1 VSAHGLPERI
11 FLVGFMGAGKTTVGR
26 ALAERAGYAFL
37 DTDAEVEAR
46 AGRSI
51 EELFHAHG
59 EGYFRER
66 EWEALLAVAGRTR
79 LVVATGGGLF
89 LAEAHRDFIRRH
101 GVSVWLDVPLEAV
114 WERCRELPG
123 RPLFTTRAELAELL
137 AARRARYALADHRV
151 AVGGQDAETI
161 AAEIW
166 TWLRGVAPADSPADA
181 SAAAPH
187 ARGVTQG

>member
-1 VSAHGLPERI
+1 VSAQRLAERV

-26 ALAERAGYAFL
+26 ALAKRLDYGFL

-51 EELFHAHG
+51 DELFHAHG

-66 EWEALLAVAGRTR
+66 EWEALLAVAARTR

-101 GVSVWLDVPLEAV
+101 GVSVWLDVPLDTV
-114 WERCRELPG
+114 WDRCRGLPG

-137 AARRARYALADHRV
+137 TARRDRYALADHRV
-151 AVGGQDAETI
+151 EAGGRDADAI
-161 AAEIW
+161 AAEIL
-166 TWLRGVAPADSPADA
+166 TRLGGASPAKAPTD
-181 SAAAPH
+181 APH
-187 ARGVTQG
+187 PRGETRG

>member
-1 VSAHGLPERI
+1 VSAQGLPERI

-26 ALAERAGYAFL
+26 ALAQRAGYGFV

-66 EWEALLAVAGRTR
+66 EWEALLAVAARTR

-101 GVSVWLDVPLEAV
+101 GVSVWLDVPLDAI
-114 WERCRELPG
+114 WERCRELSG
-123 RPLFTTRAELAELL
+123 RPLFTTRVELAELL
-137 AARRARYALADHRV
+137 AARHDRYALADHQVAAGGRDAQAV
-151 AVGGQDAETI
+151 AVEIVVRLGG
-161 AAEIW
+161 AASGE
-166 TWLRGVAPADSPADA
+166 SPTD
-181 SAAAPH
+181 APH
-187 ARGVTQG
+187 PRGETRG